1 MIWSI
6 KILPTQSGQIGMG
19 FLTMNLEL
27 KVSFGVLVIRHL
39 QQNVALETGKTLI
52 FTTQFQGKSIHL
64 YTMVKFT
71 NIFLSHI

>member
-39 QQNVALETGKTLI
+39 Q
-52 FTTQFQGKSIHL
+52 
-64 YTMVKFT
+64 
-71 NIFLSHI
+71 

>member
-39 QQNVALETGKTLI
+39 QQNVALETGKTLVFI
-52 FTTQFQGKSIHL
+52 TQFQGKSIHL